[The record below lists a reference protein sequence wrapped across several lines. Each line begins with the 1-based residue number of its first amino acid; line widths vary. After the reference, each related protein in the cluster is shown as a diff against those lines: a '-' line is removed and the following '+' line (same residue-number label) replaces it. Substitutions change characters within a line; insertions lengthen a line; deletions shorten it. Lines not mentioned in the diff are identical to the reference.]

1 MTTLYPRA
9 VTHVGVTVTDLDQ
22 AIQWYQDVLGLGV
35 IAGPV
40 DLVADDS
47 HFGQLATDIFG
58 ATFSSGRI
66 AFLAGGNGFVV
77 EIFEFTEPQS
87 ERRADNFE
95 YWKNGFFHICFVDP
109 DIEATAKKIEATGG
123 KIRSKIWKLF
133 PDKPYKIV
141 YCEDPFGNTFE
152 LYTHS
157 TEQIWSN
164 Q

>member
-1 MTTLYPRA
+1 MRRITIRRSECSAYCFRSQ
-9 VTHVGVTVTDLDQ
+9 DL
-22 AIQWYQDVLGLGV
+22 ASAETGSDVPL
-35 IAGPV
+35 
-40 DLVADDS
+40 
-47 HFGQLATDIFG
+47 
-58 ATFSSGRI
+58 
-66 AFLAGGNGFVV
+66 
-77 EIFEFTEPQS
+77 
-87 ERRADNFE
+87 
-95 YWKNGFFHICFVDP
+95 ICFVDP

-123 KIRSKIWKLF
+123 KVRSKIWKLF